1 MCLLLTFNVEKK
13 GVKIPPI
20 KEELLAFMALANF
33 WLITIK
39 FPLELKGYIFPLELK
54 GSIFRAKRLY
64 LLAHIEFVAVFA
76 HIQRSKVRPRICT
89 IINYPQCVST
99 KVYICLLNRFLYVV
113 ELRMRAHRPR
123 YINKSGE
130 S

>member
-89 IINYPQCVST
+89 IINYPPHTTSIKTRRHIVFFNYLFNNIQ
-99 KVYICLLNRFLYVV
+99 KYI
-113 ELRMRAHRPR
+113 
-123 YINKSGE
+123 
-130 S
+130 